1 MFRSDDRHKQ
11 VEDQTDFDIHEL
23 EDIDGLTD
31 ALARRRKHPRNL
43 DLEKRIP
50 RV

>member
-1 MFRSDDRHKQ
+1 MFRSDDRSKQ
-11 VEDQTDFDIHEL
+11 VEDQTDFDIREL

-31 ALARRRKHPRNL
+31 VYAHGRKHPRNL
-43 DLEKRIP
+43 DLDKRIP